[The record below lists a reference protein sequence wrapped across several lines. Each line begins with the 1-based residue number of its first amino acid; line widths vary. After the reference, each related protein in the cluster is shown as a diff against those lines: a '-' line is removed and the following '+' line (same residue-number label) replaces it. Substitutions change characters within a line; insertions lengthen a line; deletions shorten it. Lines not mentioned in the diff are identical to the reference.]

1 MANETEKDT
10 KGKKAPGQGEA
21 IPLDNNARTN
31 LQEAD
36 NRRKKL
42 VDHYKREEKVP
53 MYLSPM
59 YRPHFGN
66 VMQVMING
74 ISIFFKVDGTTQLVP
89 QSFADEIT
97 GRRILVDN
105 MLAKQQKLSNVSENY
120 ESAPGELNL
129 F

>member
-1 MANETEKDT
+1 MANETEEDT